1 MHVQVV
7 RARAP
12 VQKISD
18 LTDAIIRDHVA
29 YSAPMEDSLHL
40 LVGHTLGR
48 LHGIKRSYPGWV
60 ALEEEDSWD
69 WAENFFASL
78 ENRIQAA
85 VSRRPKLA
93 AREDALSAYVEAARS
108 AWLGPDFFSLSR
120 GDGIQAIIHRDRDE
134 WSLSGLIDVEDHFF
148 TDRSFALAALDL
160 IWPISP
166 AFRAAY
172 EVHSSWPANIP
183 QTKGIYQLYLLTTW
197 LSVMVDFALRSGR
210 STSEVE
216 SLEERIIAL
225 MSDG

>member
-1 MHVQVV
+1 M
-7 RARAP
+7 
-12 VQKISD
+12 
-18 LTDAIIRDHVA
+18 
-29 YSAPMEDSLHL
+29 
-40 LVGHTLGR
+40 
-48 LHGIKRSYPGWV
+48 
-60 ALEEEDSWD
+60 
-69 WAENFFASL
+69 
-78 ENRIQAA
+78 
-85 VSRRPKLA
+85 
-93 AREDALSAYVEAARS
+93 
-108 AWLGPDFFSLSR
+108 
-120 GDGIQAIIHRDRDE
+120 
-134 WSLSGLIDVEDHFF
+134 EDHFF

-172 EVHSSWPANIP
+172 KVHSSWPANIP